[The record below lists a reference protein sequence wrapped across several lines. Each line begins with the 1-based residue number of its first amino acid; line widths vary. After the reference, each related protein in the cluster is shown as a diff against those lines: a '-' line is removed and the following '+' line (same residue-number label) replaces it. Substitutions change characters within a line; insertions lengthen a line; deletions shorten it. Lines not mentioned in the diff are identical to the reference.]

1 MREAAVVI
9 DLGAAVA
16 FVAGHA
22 RLLDRRRLLLFLGR
36 DDPSGALAALDAYRN
51 ADGGYGWSIEPDL
64 RSPESQPTGAMH
76 AFEVLAEV
84 GMAGEQRAVE
94 LCDWLHEHTLP
105 DGGLPFVVPLTDAT
119 AAAPW
124 WVSGDPATS
133 TLQMTAQ
140 VAAQAHRVA
149 RHNPA
154 VAGHPWLATA
164 TAWCLQAIRNLDA
177 PHAYELLFSVHFL
190 DAASDTVPEALDL
203 MTGLKDRFPADGVV
217 AVDGGSGNEVL
228 NPLQFAPAPDR
239 PARSL
244 FTPEVIAADL
254 ERLAG
259 LQQPDGGW
267 VVDFASYSPAAALEW
282 RGYATVEA
290 LMVLQP
296 YL

>member
-1 MREAAVVI
+1 MDIDLDAAVS
-9 DLGAAVA
+9 

-36 DDPSGALAALDAYRN
+36 DDASGTLAALDAYRN

-84 GMAGEQRAVE
+84 GMAGHQRAVE

-105 DGGLPFVVPLTDAT
+105 DGGLPFVVPLGDAS
-119 AAAPW
+119 ASAPW
-124 WVSGDPATS
+124 WVSGDPTTS

-149 RHNPA
+149 QHNEA
-154 VAGHPWLATA
+154 VAGHPWLEVA
-164 TAWCLQAIRNLDA
+164 TAWCIEAIRNLDA
-177 PHAYELLFSVHFL
+177 PHAYELLFAVRFL
-190 DAASDTVPEALDL
+190 DAASDAVPEALDL
-203 MTGLKDRFPADGVV
+203 LAGLKGRFPASGVV
-217 AVDGGSGNEVL
+217 AVEGGSGHEVL
-228 NPLQFAPAPDR
+228 NPVQFAPVPDR
-239 PARSL
+239 PAHSL

-254 ERLAG
+254 QRLAG
-259 LQQPDGGW
+259 LQQADGGW
-267 VVDFASYSPAAALEW
+267 VVDFASCSPAAALEW

-290 LMVLQP
+290 VMVLQP
-296 YL
+296 HL